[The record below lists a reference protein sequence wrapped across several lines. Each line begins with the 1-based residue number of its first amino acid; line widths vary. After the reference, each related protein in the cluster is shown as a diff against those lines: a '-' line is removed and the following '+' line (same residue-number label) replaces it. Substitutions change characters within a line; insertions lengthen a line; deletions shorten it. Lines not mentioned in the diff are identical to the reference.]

1 MPKRMTAS
9 VDRTPSFAPW
19 VQVPSPAR
27 GEGQGEG
34 AYGTSTAAMA
44 LTPTLSH
51 YAGEGEECRAS
62 LFLQLSRR
70 EPLAQPLHDHFHRPI
85 SSSLTLVRFE
95 RVAEVISIDMGDL
108 LV

>member
-19 VQVPSPAR
+19 VQVPSPLA

-34 AYGTSTAAMA
+34 AYGASTATMA

-51 YAGEGEECRAS
+51 YAGEGEECIAS
-62 LFLQLSRR
+62 LFLRLSRR
-70 EPLAQPLHDHFHRPI
+70 EPLAQPLHDHFHRSV
-85 SSSLTLVRFE
+85 SSSLVRVGLE
-95 RVAEVISIDMGDL
+95 GVAEV
-108 LV
+108 V